1 MINLDETTLTV
12 DEFEAVRLKDYENL
26 EQEKAA
32 KKMNISQP
40 TFHRLILEA
49 RKKIADALTNG
60 KAIRIEGGKFKMM
73 QQRGL
78 GKGHGRG
85 RGQGMG
91 WGGPAS
97 ICKCP
102 KCGHEQQKQRGV
114 PCTEMKCPEC
124 NTLMVRGD

>member
-1 MINLDETTLTV
+1 MIDLDETTLTV

-32 KKMNISQP
+32 KKMDISQP

-78 GKGHGRG
+78 GRGQERG
-85 RGQGMG
+85 RGQGRG
-91 WGGPAS
+91 FGGPAS
-97 ICKCP
+97 ICVCP
-102 KCGHEQQKQRGV
+102 KCGYKEEKQRGV
-114 PCTEMKCPEC
+114 PCAGRKCPEC
-124 NTLMVRGD
+124 NTLMVRGA